1 MVSKRSDE
9 NYIIMQY
16 LGLNLEQVMGKYVG
30 NFLWGLLLILL
41 IKH

>member
-16 LGLNLEQVMGKYVG
+16 LGLNLEQVMGKYG
-30 NFLWGLLLILL
+30 GKLPLGLVAYIAY
-41 IKH
+41 